1 MKLTVHPGN
10 ISGTIEAPAS
20 KSSMQRALAAA
31 LIRTGDTIIQN
42 PGISNDDMAALE
54 NIQKLGA
61 KVNWE
66 NGTLKI
72 HSDGVNPVHDIINCG
87 ESGLG
92 IRMFT
97 PLTALSNRK
106 LTVTGTGS
114 LTTRP
119 MNFFDEIFPR

>member
-61 KVNWE
+61 KVS
-66 NGTLKI
+66 
-72 HSDGVNPVHDIINCG
+72 HG
-87 ESGLG
+87 ERCAFQVATNQGLG
-92 IRMFT
+92 
-97 PLTALSNRK
+97 
-106 LTVTGTGS
+106 
-114 LTTRP
+114 
-119 MNFFDEIFPR
+119 